1 METGNA
7 ASVSRSNG
15 SILGMNV
22 LPPLPP
28 GSSQCWIPEP
38 AGRPPTLAPV
48 PRPAAETWS
57 AFAPVP
63 ARAGLTREVIK
74 WLQSLDLRFPFKHVR
89 KAFSNGYLVAEI
101 FSWYYPQDIDIK
113 VFNNGVS
120 FPSKLKNWS
129 QLEHFFFR
137 KKLNIPKELI
147 YATMHSKPGGAE
159 YLIQHIYTLLT
170 NRQAKLILD
179 DEMNFMDY
187 GYQLK
192 LPLIARATAT
202 NAIRTNLTLTELLED
217 PDIFT
222 CSQKA
227 LDIVNMHVQHR
238 QLARLEHPKRYNLKP
253 TLGEK
258 ATRLP
263 LPQYQYECL
272 YPDSKRTEM
281 AESKITPSEIRSK
294 SNVHFKEINVKQV
307 VRDSQSLTANHQN
320 CKF

>member
-1 METGNA
+1 METGKA
-7 ASVSRSNG
+7 ASG
-15 SILGMNV
+15 SGPGMIA
-22 LPPLPP
+22 LPQLSP
-28 GSSQCWIPEP
+28 GTSQCWIPQP
-38 AGRPPTLAPV
+38 GGGPSSRAPV
-48 PRPAAETWS
+48 PWPVAETGA
-57 AFAPVP
+57 AFAPLQ
-63 ARAGLTREVIK
+63 ARAGLAREVIK
-74 WLQSLDLRFPFKHVR
+74 WLQSLDLKFPFKHVR

-129 QLEHFFFR
+129 QLEHFFFK

-187 GYQLK
+187 SYQLK
-192 LPLIARATAT
+192 LPLVARTTAT
-202 NAIRTNLTLTELLED
+202 SAIRTNLTLTEVLEN

-222 CSQKA
+222 SSQRA
-227 LDIVNMHVQHR
+227 LAIINMHVQHR
-238 QLARLEHPKRYNLKP
+238 QLARLEHPKRYKMKP
-253 TLGEK
+253 TLGER

-263 LPQYQYECL
+263 IPQYQYDCL

-281 AESKITPSEIRSK
+281 AESKTTTSEIRSK
-294 SNVHFKEINVKQV
+294 SNVLFKEINVKQV
-307 VRDSQSLTANHQN
+307 VRDSQSLSANRQN
-320 CKF
+320 CNFGQ